1 MSENGDWSGPMKEL
15 IRSYNDPVEVPRDEM
30 WAEIHARLGEEPG
43 AEAEPGDDV
52 SRDDAA
58 DATVVPI
65 SSARRHSW
73 LRPTLAAA
81 AILVIGVAVGRWSA
95 IADPGLDGAGEVGSV
110 AAGGEASGP
119 SAGDTGAPFQLA
131 AATYLAQTESL
142 VTLFRADSRTGAVDP
157 AVREWARAL
166 LTQTR
171 VLMETKQAEEPGV
184 QALLEDLELVLV
196 QISQLPAEGDPRLD
210 AEVEWIGEDIE
221 AQAILPR
228 VQAAQPQ
235 TPVYAGI

>member
-1 MSENGDWSGPMKEL
+1 MSDNDDWSGPMKDL

-30 WAEIHARLGEEPG
+30 WAAIQGRLQTEGQEVEPSG
-43 AEAEPGDDV
+43 GDPDV
-52 SRDDAA
+52 VS
-58 DATVVPI
+58 I
-65 SSARRHSW
+65 SSARSYGW
-73 LRPTLAAA
+73 LRPSLAAA
-81 AILVIGVAVGRWSA
+81 ALLILGVAVGRWSA
-95 IADPGLDGAGEVGSV
+95 DPDLADPGRADVTTAANGQAEAPGGAS
-110 AAGGEASGP
+110 
-119 SAGDTGAPFQLA
+119 FQLA

-142 VTLFRADSRTGAVDP
+142 VTMFRADSRAGTVDP
-157 AVREWARAL
+157 AVKEWARGL
-166 LTQTR
+166 LAQTR
-171 VLMETKQAEEPGV
+171 TLMEARQAEEPGV